1 MILSG
6 KPVAEKIYQKVK
18 PCLSAG
24 RFDKPP
30 LMAVILVG
38 EDKASLAYVH
48 AKAKK
53 AENLGVGFKLFHLSG
68 ITNERKILE
77 LIEDLNKN
85 KYIDGIAVQLPLP
98 EGIDTEK
105 VLKAILPEK
114 DIDGF
119 YSEKFSSPTAQAILE
134 ILKFYNIDI
143 KKKKIVI
150 VGYGRL
156 VGKPFAEM
164 LKKEGIQPII
174 CTSNSDIASETID
187 ADIII
192 SATGTPKLIKPGM
205 ISEKAVVID
214 AGTAE
219 SKGKIRG
226 DVDPRVYEKVKAYTP
241 TPGGVGP
248 VTVACLMR
256 NLVEAAKEH

>member
-1 MILSG
+1 MIFYG
-6 KPVAEKIYQKVK
+6 KPVAEKIYKSFK
-18 PCLSAG
+18 IESHPT
-24 RFDKPP
+24 
-30 LMAVILVG
+30 MAVILVG
-38 EDKASLAYVH
+38 EDLASLAYAR
-48 AKAKK
+48 AKEKK

-77 LIEDLNKN
+77 LIDDLNKN
-85 KYIDGIAVQLPLP
+85 KYINGIVAQLPLP

-105 VLKAILPEK
+105 ILKAISPEK

-119 YSEKFSSPTAQAILE
+119 SGKFPSPTAQAILE

-143 KKKKIVI
+143 KAKKVVI

-156 VGKPFAEM
+156 VGRPLAEM
-164 LKKEGIQPII
+164 LKKEGFQPII

-192 SATGTPKLIKPGM
+192 SATGIPGLIKSDM
-205 ISEKAVVID
+205 VRKDAIVID

-219 SKGKIRG
+219 SQGKIVG
-226 DVDPRVYEKVKAYTP
+226 DVDIEIYDKVSAYTP

-256 NLVEAAKEH
+256 NLVEAAGK